1 MAKRGRP
8 RKNPEP
14 AQLELP
20 TYPSLD
26 STMRRLA
33 LRRTE
38 VEPATQKLIDKW
50 IGQLEKIQREME
62 QLQKIEKFNGALA
75 KPSKA
80 S

>member
-26 STMRRLA
+26 SAMRRLNV
-33 LRRTE
+33 RRTE
-38 VEPATQKLIDKW
+38 VEPATKALIDKW
-50 IGQLEKIQREME
+50 LGQLEKIQREMD
-62 QLQKIEKFNGALA
+62 QLQKIEKLNGALA